1 MKEVENETWEPYLY
15 KGTTKPNECGLWEGE
30 WAGFSWS
37 PRVMQHY
44 KDRER
49 CPSTKEEFKFQQ
61 EVVADLK
68 VFNLKSDL
76 KDEV

>member
-1 MKEVENETWEPYLY
+1 MSMAYGKESEQDFL
-15 KGTTKPNECGLWEGE
+15 
-30 WAGFSWS
+30 WS

-49 CPSTKEEFKFQQ
+49 CPSTKKEFKFGQ